1 MQAQMIQVMR
11 DQVRAIHRALTG
23 SEVPELEETVANWPE
38 SDEDVT
44 RRFIALEA
52 VARSLPAVAERVPP
66 FSFTPALDIIA
77 GDAAVIVELALP
89 GIDRKDI
96 AVERVRDELVVR
108 GIRHDEYA
116 GEGRAFHAEIP
127 RGPFRRVIPLPF
139 QVEGE
144 PRIELQRG
152 VLRIYLSV
160 TSEGNHNQEQR
171 RTGQ

>member
-11 DQVRAIHRALTG
+11 DQVRAIHRAVTG
-23 SEVPELEETVANWPE
+23 TELPELEEPSAEWPE

-44 RRFIALEA
+44 RRFMALET

-66 FSFTPALDIIA
+66 FSFTPPLDIVA
-77 GDAAVIVELALP
+77 GDNAVIVELAVP
-89 GIDRKDI
+89 GIERKDI
-96 AVERVRDELVVR
+96 AVERMGEELVVR

-116 GEGRAFHAEIP
+116 AHGRTFLAEIP

-139 QVEGE
+139 PVEEE
-144 PRIELQRG
+144 PRIELDRG
-152 VLRIYLSV
+152 VLRIHLSV
-160 TSEGNHNQEQR
+160 ASEGNQNQEHR